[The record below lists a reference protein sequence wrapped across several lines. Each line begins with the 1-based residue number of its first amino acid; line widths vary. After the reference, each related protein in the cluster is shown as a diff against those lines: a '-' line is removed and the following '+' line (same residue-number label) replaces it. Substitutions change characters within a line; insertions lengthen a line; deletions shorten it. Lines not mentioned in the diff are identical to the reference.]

1 MELKCIKGIFTN
13 ENAICLVN
21 DVVRVVEVAEGDIE
35 IEGVSGWCKGF
46 FISLSPKE
54 IAECFSYWGE

>member
-1 MELKCIKGIFTN
+1 
-13 ENAICLVN
+13 
-21 DVVRVVEVAEGDIE
+21 VRVVEVAEGDIE